1 MPTKDQNGNPLQVE
15 CCGPTHTSLV
25 RGRRRG
31 RGKPL
36 TLTVALPLPL
46 TLLLTLLQV
55 EYGMSEYMDHQMIS
69 LQEMPER
76 APPGQLPR
84 SIEVEGP

>member
-15 CCGPTHTSLV
+15 DGPTQTSLV

-69 LQEMPER
+69 LQE
-76 APPGQLPR
+76 R
-84 SIEVEGP
+84 SQP

>member
-1 MPTKDQNGNPLQVE
+1 MPTKDQNGNPLQ
-15 CCGPTHTSLV
+15 T
-25 RGRRRG
+25 
-31 RGKPL
+31 
-36 TLTVALPLPL
+36 
-46 TLLLTLLQV
+46 

-84 SIEVEGP
+84 SIEVPLGGRPLHDRYMTVT